1 MDNFSEQFN
10 GYFQGRVQSNSNQR
24 RAYNNSEYPARQ
36 QPAQE
41 QSRTLPMT
49 PATEAQPSSP
59 SVLPPSQ
66 NASPS
71 SVLQYRQSISS
82 GDSPQ
87 YMNQFLSTQIG
98 KKIKA
103 EFLIGTGMLVD
114 KTGILVDVGA
124 NYIIINETATDD
136 YVACDYYSL
145 KFVTIYY

>member
-24 RAYNNSEYPARQ
+24 RTYNNSEYPARQ

-41 QSRTLPMT
+41 QSHTLPTT
-49 PATEAQPSSP
+49 PATEAPSSP